1 MQSIFLILSPTTSYM
16 TDLPSNLTEKLNML
30 ILSKEM
36 NEKDRSLKTQILMST
51 TNDLKKNLKR

>member
-1 MQSIFLILSPTTSYM
+1 M
-16 TDLPSNLTEKLNML
+16 TDLPSNLTEKVNML

>member
-1 MQSIFLILSPTTSYM
+1 M
-16 TDLPSNLTEKLNML
+16 TDWTCNFIEKLNML

-51 TNDLKKNLKR
+51 TNGLEKKWKK

>member
-1 MQSIFLILSPTTSYM
+1 M

>member
-1 MQSIFLILSPTTSYM
+1 M
-16 TDLPSNLTEKLNML
+16 TDLPSNLPEKLNML